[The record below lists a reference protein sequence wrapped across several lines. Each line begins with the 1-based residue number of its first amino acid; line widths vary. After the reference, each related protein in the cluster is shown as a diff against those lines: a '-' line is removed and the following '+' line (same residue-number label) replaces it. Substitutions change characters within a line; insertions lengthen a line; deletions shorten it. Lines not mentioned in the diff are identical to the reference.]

1 MMKHRSKLILV
12 SYVTGTLLLVL
23 VGYLIGISS
32 IHVISNG
39 NNNSNSNS
47 IISGDSIP
55 IGTDPF
61 ITNFTS
67 NKVTSSI
74 EDINSKNRALGND
87 ISLIGGTDSSTEDL
101 RRAESSYETT
111 IHSCLGKYCFDD
123 PVQRDGTD
131 VVRIGILMPDM
142 LVDGS
147 KDALQGVLAACGLV
161 ASDKLEI
168 VYSSNVPPYG
178 YGKNHGW

>member
-32 IHVISNG
+32 IHV
-39 NNNSNSNS
+39 SNSSSSSSSNR
-47 IISGDSIP
+47 GDSIP

-61 ITNFTS
+61 IIVNS
-67 NKVTSSI
+67 NKVTSI
-74 EDINSKNRALGND
+74 EGIDSQKRVLGND
-87 ISLIGGTDSSTEDL
+87 ASLKGGVDSSTGTEDL

-123 PVQRDGTD
+123 PVQRNGID

-142 LVDGS
+142 LVDGN

-168 VYSSNVPPYG
+168 LYESNVPPYG

>member
-1 MMKHRSKLILV
+1 MIKHRSKLILV
-12 SYVTGTLLLVL
+12 SYMTGTLLLVL

-32 IHVISNG
+32 
-39 NNNSNSNS
+39 SNSNS
-47 IISGDSIP
+47 SSSSSNSSSKP

-61 ITNFTS
+61 T
-67 NKVTSSI
+67 SI
-74 EDINSKNRALGND
+74 EDINSQERSLGND
-87 ISLIGGTDSSTEDL
+87 ISLKGGVDSSTDTEDL

-111 IHSCLGKYCFDD
+111 IHSCLGAYCFDD

-142 LVDGS
+142 LVDGN
-147 KDALQGVLAACGLV
+147 KDALQGLLAASGLV

-168 VYSSNVPPYG
+168 VYASNVPPYG

>member
-1 MMKHRSKLILV
+1 MKHRSKLILV

-32 IHVISNG
+32 VHVS
-39 NNNSNSNS
+39 SSVS
-47 IISGDSIP
+47 IGESKS
-55 IGTDPF
+55 IGTDTFIPF
-61 ITNFTS
+61 
-67 NKVTSSI
+67 NKSI
-74 EDINSKNRALGND
+74 ETINSKTRVLDNND
-87 ISLIGGTDSSTEDL
+87 VSLKGVTDSYTPGLEDL

-111 IHSCLGKYCFDD
+111 IRSCLGKYCFDD

-142 LVDGS
+142 LIDVN
-147 KDALQGVLAACGLV
+147 KDALQGVLAACGMV
-161 ASDKLEI
+161 TSDKLEI
-168 VYSSNVPPYG
+168 IYASNVPPYG

>member
-12 SYVTGTLLLVL
+12 SYMTGTLLLVL

-32 IHVISNG
+32 
-39 NNNSNSNS
+39 SNSS
-47 IISGDSIP
+47 SSSSGSKP

-61 ITNFTS
+61 T
-67 NKVTSSI
+67 SI
-74 EDINSKNRALGND
+74 EDINSQKRSLGND
-87 ISLIGGTDSSTEDL
+87 ISLKGGVDNSTYTEDL

-111 IHSCLGKYCFDD
+111 IHSCLGTYCFDD

-142 LVDGS
+142 LVDGN
-147 KDALQGVLAACGLV
+147 KDALQGLLAASGLV

-168 VYSSNVPPYG
+168 VYASNVPPYG

>member
-1 MMKHRSKLILV
+1 MMKLRSKLILV
-12 SYVTGTLLLVL
+12 SYMTGTLLLVL

-32 IHVISNG
+32 
-39 NNNSNSNS
+39 SNSS
-47 IISGDSIP
+47 SSSSGSKP

-61 ITNFTS
+61 T
-67 NKVTSSI
+67 SI
-74 EDINSKNRALGND
+74 EDINSQKRSLGND
-87 ISLIGGTDSSTEDL
+87 ISLKVGVDNSTYTEDL

-111 IHSCLGKYCFDD
+111 IHSCLGTYCFDD

-142 LVDGS
+142 LVDGN
-147 KDALQGVLAACGLV
+147 KDALQGLLAASGLV
-161 ASDKLEI
+161 SSDKLEI
-168 VYSSNVPPYG
+168 VYASNVPPYG

>member
-12 SYVTGTLLLVL
+12 SYMTGTLLLVL

-32 IHVISNG
+32 
-39 NNNSNSNS
+39 SNSNS
-47 IISGDSIP
+47 SSSSSSSSSKP
-55 IGTDPF
+55 IGADP
-61 ITNFTS
+61 
-67 NKVTSSI
+67 I
-74 EDINSKNRALGND
+74 EDINSQKRALGND
-87 ISLIGGTDSSTEDL
+87 ISLKGGVDSSTDTEDL

-142 LVDGS
+142 LVDGN
-147 KDALQGVLAACGLV
+147 KDALQGVLAASGLV

-168 VYSSNVPPYG
+168 VYASNVPPYG